1 MTSAAGRRV
10 AKLEGSLQPREAVLA
25 WLAEAQQFP
34 SITDHARAIADQPV
48 EAAPLSVI
56 GARVV
61 AAVRAELKGHPH
73 EAVER
78 AALRAQ
84 GDAVFLFCL
93 VMILNT
99 RAFEVVRFEGIC
111 TAAAF
116 FWMGALLGGP
126 HEPPTSD
133 EDARERQDAWRQ
145 WRSMVDRLTSNVRV
159 ETEARASLQR
169 RYLGG
174 HDVLFADVAT
184 DCAKH
189 VEFVER
195 LAGLAEVI
203 ASAET
208 ETPARRKSGAT
219 KGRAAFE
226 GRAGALASQL
236 ADDARVKAYEI
247 LGDRE
252 RAVSIMERRLRADGG
267 DVGVPASTGTRL

>member
-1 MTSAAGRRV
+1 MTSATARRV
-10 AKLEGSLQPREAVLA
+10 AKLEGALPPREAVLA

-34 SITDHARAIADQPV
+34 SIVDHARAIADLPV

-61 AAVRAELKGHPH
+61 AAVRADLKGQSRD
-73 EAVER
+73 AVER

-93 VMILNT
+93 VVILNGRVHEVAQLEGL
-99 RAFEVVRFEGIC
+99 RASC
-111 TAAAF
+111 AF

-126 HEPPTSD
+126 HEPPTSE
-133 EDARERQDAWRQ
+133 EDAKEQRDAWRS
-145 WRSMVDRLTSNVRV
+145 WRTLTERLTTDVRV

-174 HDVLFADVAT
+174 YDVLFADVAT
-184 DCAKH
+184 DWAKH
-189 VEFVER
+189 VEFIER
-195 LAGLAEVI
+195 LAGFAEVM

-208 ETPARRKSGAT
+208 ETPARRKPSAT
-219 KGRAAFE
+219 NVRATFE

-247 LGDRE
+247 LGERE
-252 RAVSIMERRLRADGG
+252 RAVSIMERRLRD
-267 DVGVPASTGTRL
+267 